1 MAASAVFTRLIQP
14 PASILKLLQ
23 APFQTPTL
31 CRRSMG
37 MGDTARPAL
46 VLCGPSGSGKSSL
59 IKLLT
64 AEFPKQFGFS
74 VSHTTRAPRPG
85 EEQGRDYHFTE
96 RAAMEEL
103 VEEGGFLEHAVFSGN
118 MYGTS
123 RAAVAVVAAQGK
135 VCILDIDMQG
145 VKQLKTSGLVAKYVF
160 ILPPSL
166 EVLEQRLRERGTETE
181 ASIEKRLGAARAEM
195 EYGRGEGNFQVVI
208 VNDQLE
214 KAYSQLR
221 HCVLPLIDSLGKGKV
236 GGEGDQ

>member
-1 MAASAVFTRLIQP
+1 
-14 PASILKLLQ
+14 
-23 APFQTPTL
+23 
-31 CRRSMG
+31 MG
-37 MGDTARPAL
+37 MGDTTARPAL

-74 VSHTTRAPRPG
+74 VSHTTRAPRAG
-85 EEQGRDYHFTE
+85 EEQGREYHFTE
-96 RAAMEEL
+96 RAAMEQL
-103 VEEGGFLEHAVFSGN
+103 VREGDFLEHAVFSGN

-123 RAAVAVVAAQGK
+123 RAAVAVVAAEGK

-181 ASIEKRLGAARAEM
+181 ASLEKRLGAARAEM

-221 HCVLPLIDSLGKGKV
+221 HCVLPLIESLGKV

>member
-1 MAASAVFTRLIQP
+1 MAASAVFSRLIQP

-74 VSHTTRAPRPG
+74 VSHTTRAPRAG
-85 EEQGRDYHFTE
+85 EEQGREYHFTE
-96 RAAMEEL
+96 RAAMEKL

-123 RAAVAVVAAQGK
+123 RAAVAVVAAEGK

-181 ASIEKRLGAARAEM
+181 ASLEKRLGAARAEM
-195 EYGRGEGNFQVVI
+195 EYGRGEDNFQVVI

-221 HCVLPLIDSLGKGKV
+221 HCVLPLIESLGEV